1 MPVHFKICGVT
12 SVEDAELSLAVGASA
27 IGLNLVPSSPRAI
40 GVETARQIAGAIG
53 DRAISVLVV
62 ADRGVDEM
70 TDLLRATGAAC
81 LQLHGQEPPEI
92 VERVLP
98 HAYKAAHIG
107 SPADAARAEA
117 YPGDY
122 LLVDAKVP
130 GKLGGTGVRVDW
142 ALVEP
147 LARRRMLI
155 LAGGLRADNVGEA
168 IARVRPFCVDVASGV
183 ERENEPRRKDEAK
196 LAAFA
201 RAVREAG
208 DAPDGSSPAPEPAL
222 RR

>member
-12 SVEDAELSLAVGASA
+12 SVEDAELALGVGATSL
-27 IGLNLVPSSPRAI
+27 GLNLVPSSPRAI
-40 GVETARQIAGAIG
+40 DVETARRIAQAIG

-62 ADRGVDEM
+62 ADRSVDEM
-70 TDLLRATGAAC
+70 TELLRATGAAC
-81 LQLHGQEPPEI
+81 LQLHGQEPPEV
-92 VERVLP
+92 VECVLP

-107 SPADAARAEA
+107 SPADVARAEA

-142 ALVEP
+142 SLVEP

-155 LAGGLRADNVGEA
+155 LAGGLHAENVAEA

-183 ERENEPRRKDEAK
+183 ERDGEPRRKDEAK

-208 DAPDGSSPAPEPAL
+208 EAFEGSNPAPESAL